1 MYGQSYFHWELAKL
15 LSCAIKYK
23 SSKAVGHDQYL
34 YEKLGQLQVYETDG
48 IVTSMSLVQ
57 NEKKIEVASKRIR
70 LRLEDLTKTSRL
82 KSNSKTAGTR
92 SGKTS
97 DSNEDEFA
105 NSNGRKDPANLSDS
119 DSASPTTQKRTSL
132 NAGSANRPG
141 ELGTKI
147 FVPADAHERR
157 KCYRTQLPGDILT
170 ILGIKNTEA
179 LLPINRLLNLQHE
192 SLSERDILEEHD
204 NPLVS
209 WIHPPNSIFE
219 KQESSADTG
228 ASEPEQTA
236 WTDDE
241 TSSESHTSSEA
252 SLQDNSIQEARAVK
266 LTRNTPLK
274 DQVGTYRQ
282 LLGHIIGQ
290 VSRSFTAG
298 DTDMRTSWSVKDW
311 LDDPPESVNAPR
323 TFDKTGIFNI
333 RGENQLA
340 HDMKIGAAG
349 ELFVSKISSN
359 GEQRHTN

>member
-1 MYGQSYFHWELAKL
+1 MIMYGLAAVVVLAFLRGDDHCVVWPLAQAALDATQSEPQA
-15 LSCAIKYK
+15 
-23 SSKAVGHDQYL
+23 
-34 YEKLGQLQVYETDG
+34 
-48 IVTSMSLVQ
+48 
-57 NEKKIEVASKRIR
+57 
-70 LRLEDLTKTSRL
+70 
-82 KSNSKTAGTR
+82 
-92 SGKTS
+92 
-97 DSNEDEFA
+97 
-105 NSNGRKDPANLSDS
+105 
-119 DSASPTTQKRTSL
+119 
-132 NAGSANRPG
+132 
-141 ELGTKI
+141 
-147 FVPADAHERR
+147 
-157 KCYRTQLPGDILT
+157 RTQLPGVILT

-179 LLPINRLLNLQHE
+179 LLPVNRLLNLQHE

-204 NPLVS
+204 IPLVS

-298 DTDMRTSWSVKDW
+298 DTDMRTSWNVKDW
-311 LDDPPESVNAPR
+311 LDLPELVDAPR
-323 TFDKTGIFNI
+323 TFDKTGIFGV
-333 RGENQLA
+333 RSENQLA

-349 ELFVSKISSN
+349 ELFVSK
-359 GEQRHTN
+359 